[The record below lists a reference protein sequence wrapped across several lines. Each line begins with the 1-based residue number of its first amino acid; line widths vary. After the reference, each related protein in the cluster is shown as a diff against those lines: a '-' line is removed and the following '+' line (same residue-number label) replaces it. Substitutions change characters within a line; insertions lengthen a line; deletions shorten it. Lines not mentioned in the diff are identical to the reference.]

1 MLSSDYYFFLSAGCM
16 YEGRYYSVG
25 ATITDHGTWCLTP
38 LSTIVQLYRGAQL
51 YWCQKPEKTTDL
63 SQVTENFYHI
73 MLKSYLIYIYH
84 FLDWRG
90 RRGRDLMVVVF

>member
-1 MLSSDYYFFLSAGCM
+1 M

-25 ATITDHGTWCLTP
+25 ATITDHGTYGIACGELVGLWCLTP

-63 SQVTENFYHI
+63 SQVTEKLYHK
-73 MLKSYLIYIYH
+73 MLKSSTPINQK
-84 FLDWRG
+84 
-90 RRGRDLMVVVF
+90 